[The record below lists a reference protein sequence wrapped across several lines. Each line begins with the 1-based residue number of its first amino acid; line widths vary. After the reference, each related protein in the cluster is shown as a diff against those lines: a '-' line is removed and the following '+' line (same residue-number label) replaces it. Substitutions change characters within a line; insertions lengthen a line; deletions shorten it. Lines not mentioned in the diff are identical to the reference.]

1 MGGDI
6 RKAPMHFRGALTDTG
21 ATSASGARTALGV
34 EIGTNVQAY
43 DAALQSIAGQTT
55 VANQILYTTATDA
68 YATTALTPLARDLLG
83 DATAAAMKTRLGLA
97 AVASS
102 GSADDLTT
110 GKLAD
115 ARLPTIMSGKTFL
128 GGLAVSNTPLAHG
141 YITLAAGNATNTG
154 YVDLR
159 KGDGNRAGYIGFA
172 PNSGGSITLNAEAGF
187 GYDFDTGARPTW
199 CGIGLMALN
208 GGTFTGDIVAPG
220 IRANAGDLY
229 VSGDGNKHLWFQ
241 TSAGVNRAIVY
252 HDVSPDN
259 FLAFNLYNASGVYQ
273 RGLLLRESGYGQWAG
288 HVFDIGT
295 GNGSAA
301 YHLKAGASM
310 AYRLYGDSFGGLYIQ
325 RSTDNWASANQNMA
339 FWDATGNVNFP
350 ASVSASSFSTT
361 ANGNGNNIRVG
372 DDAWIGDIN
381 QANTVA
387 VRGQNNFNAGWIR
400 FGAMANG
407 FGVDAGSPDIIRYA
421 GWSLQT
427 DGNQYMPWAGL
438 FLHQIFE
445 QKAGIYAGSNRDE
458 TNFPIGHTILV
469 ETGNGDIKERNS
481 AHAIYLSSSYGYA
494 FGGAGAQ
501 LAGTWRARGGYDSP
515 GSGAWTYCFVRT
527 A

>member
-1 MGGDI
+1 
-6 RKAPMHFRGALTDTG
+6 
-21 ATSASGARTALGV
+21 
-34 EIGTNVQAY
+34 
-43 DAALQSIAGQTT
+43 
-55 VANQILYTTATDA
+55 
-68 YATTALTPLARDLLG
+68 
-83 DATAAAMKTRLGLA
+83 
-97 AVASS
+97 
-102 GSADDLTT
+102 
-110 GKLAD
+110 
-115 ARLPTIMSGKTFL
+115 
-128 GGLAVSNTPLAHG
+128 
-141 YITLAAGNATNTG
+141 
-154 YVDLR
+154 
-159 KGDGNRAGYIGFA
+159 
-172 PNSGGSITLNAEAGF
+172 
-187 GYDFDTGARPTW
+187 
-199 CGIGLMALN
+199 
-208 GGTFTGDIVAPG
+208 
-220 IRANAGDLY
+220 
-229 VSGDGNKHLWFQ
+229 
-241 TSAGVNRAIVY
+241 
-252 HDVSPDN
+252 
-259 FLAFNLYNASGVYQ
+259 
-273 RGLLLRESGYGQWAG
+273 
-288 HVFDIGT
+288 
-295 GNGSAA
+295 
-301 YHLKAGASM
+301 M

-469 ETGNGDIKERNS
+469 RK
-481 AHAIYLSSSYGYA
+481 
-494 FGGAGAQ
+494 
-501 LAGTWRARGGYDSP
+501 
-515 GSGAWTYCFVRT
+515 
-527 A
+527 